1 MKKYF
6 LAALVILSA
15 STFAANL
22 TVFGGLN
29 LNGKLSVEDD
39 GIETRESADE
49 AGYTYGIEINKKIK
63 NLENGKIEIGLGT
76 KYETSFMIDEFQD
89 KTLATTMPI
98 YLSGKLSQKISKGTN
113 IFIKGS
119 VGYTLPFEG
128 DIMDSLNNSLKSQ
141 KS

>member
-15 STFAANL
+15 STFAANV

-49 AGYTYGIEINKKIK
+49 AGYTYG
-63 NLENGKIEIGLGT
+63 
-76 KYETSFMIDEFQD
+76 F
-89 KTLATTMPI
+89 
-98 YLSGKLSQKISKGTN
+98 
-113 IFIKGS
+113 
-119 VGYTLPFEG
+119 G
-128 DIMDSLNNSLKSQ
+128 DD
-141 KS
+141 